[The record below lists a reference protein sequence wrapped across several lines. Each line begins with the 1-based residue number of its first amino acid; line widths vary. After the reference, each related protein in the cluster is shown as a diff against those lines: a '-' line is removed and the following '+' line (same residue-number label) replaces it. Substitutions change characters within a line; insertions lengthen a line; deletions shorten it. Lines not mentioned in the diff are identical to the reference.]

1 MRHDII
7 YGDLGVVGSCVGS
20 SCVESAEVIDE
31 ALDEL
36 GGDTLLVFYDIF
48 AVEGLNKVGKDLWH
62 FFIMLVGIIKFF

>member
-20 SCVESAEVIDE
+20 SCVESAKIIDE

-36 GGDTLLVFYDIF
+36 GGDTLLVFDDIF
-48 AVEGLNKVGKDLWH
+48 AVEGLDM
-62 FFIMLVGIIKFF
+62 I